1 MGKKDIHVL
10 KHLNS
15 MATIL
20 IGIIIIMVPNVNAAD
35 FERITCFT
43 DKIVYEPGEIVIVTV
58 NNTTSGEI
66 YVTDRE
72 YIDGGFATIEIKNN
86 DGTWDPI
93 ELIAAANITTLKKLT
108 EGDSHR
114 YIWKT
119 IGYNRSDTI
128 AVPGLY
134 RISIY
139 NTIYTN
145 QFEIMEKA
153 QRR

>member
-1 MGKKDIHVL
+1 LGKKDIHVL

-108 EGDSHR
+108 EGKHIFKIESDLITGIEIHFELDKNNMNLRFDSH
-114 YIWKT
+114 
-119 IGYNRSDTI
+119 NS
-128 AVPGLY
+128 
-134 RISIY
+134 
-139 NTIYTN
+139 
-145 QFEIMEKA
+145 
-153 QRR
+153 